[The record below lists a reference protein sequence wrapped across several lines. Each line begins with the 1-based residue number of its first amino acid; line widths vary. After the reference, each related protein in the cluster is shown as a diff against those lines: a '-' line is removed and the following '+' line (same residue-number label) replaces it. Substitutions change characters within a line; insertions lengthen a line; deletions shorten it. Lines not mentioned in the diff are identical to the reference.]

1 MNCPLCQSTS
11 KLFFQNTHYRCNNC
25 FGIFKAKEF
34 HLVGNDE
41 KDIYDKHINIST
53 DIRYQ
58 DFLSP
63 ITNSVMEDKNKNTIG
78 LDFGCGK
85 DSAIIEVLR
94 TNKYKVE
101 GYDLFYKNDLELLEN
116 KYDYITSS
124 EVIEHFANPKK
135 EFELFIK
142 LLNPNGSLYLMTD
155 IFDEETT
162 DFSKWYY
169 KNDPTHI
176 FMYQKQSFEYIKD
189 SFNFKDLHINKRLI
203 KLYL

>member
-1 MNCPLCQSTS
+1 MTCPLCKSSS
-11 KLFFQNTHYRCNNC
+11 KLYFENIYYRCNNC
-25 FGIFKAKEF
+25 LGIFKDEQF
-34 HLVGNDE
+34 HLVGIDE
-41 KDIYDKHINIST
+41 KNIYDKHVNIAT
-53 DIRYQ
+53 DLRYQ

-63 ITNSVMEDKNKNTIG
+63 ITNSVMKDKKKNSIG

-85 DSAIIEVLR
+85 SSAIIEVLR
-94 TNKYKVE
+94 NNNYKVE
-101 GYDLFYKNDLELLEN
+101 GYDLFYKNDLELLET

-135 EFELFIK
+135 EFELFLN
-142 LLNPNGSLYLMTD
+142 LLKKDGSLYLMTD
-155 IFDEETT
+155 IFDENTT

-176 FMYQKQSFEYIKD
+176 FMYQKKSFEYIKD
-189 SFNFKDLHINKRLI
+189 TFNFKDLYINKRLI